1 MSQIFFAKKNVV
13 WWTLFCTR
21 MRWINNLAKF
31 ICVLKSK
38 IIFSWNRYVYLV
50 DCVIWRFFF
59 SKSSSNRR
67 PNCFTA
73 SYTRTTF
80 VLTNRDISQM
90 IEQDFFREFFCT
102 KVCCLV
108 NLFCTRMR
116 WINNLAEFICELS
129 IAVQRTK
136 YYKTIRNFYTK
147 IVFRRKSKTKF

>member
-31 ICVLKSK
+31 ICELKSK
-38 IIFSWNRYVYLV
+38 IIFSWNRNVYLV

-59 SKSSSNRR
+59 EIIIEQAAKLLYGLIHAR
-67 PNCFTA
+67 
-73 SYTRTTF
+73 YI
-80 VLTNRDISQM
+80 LTNRDISQM

-102 KVCCLV
+102 KECCLV

-136 YYKTIRNFYTK
+136 YYKSIRDFYTK